1 MLSRRSFAVQAAAL
15 ALGARLAA
23 PAAAQAPKAA
33 AKPLA
38 VPIDPPAAFL
48 DALDAKYR
56 DAVRSVLRSP
66 TLTAKSAEEAFF
78 AQPSLYDWFLD
89 RPDRAALAWRRLDV
103 PCAEVLDQG
112 NGAFGYRD
120 ELGTEVSW
128 RAVGRF
134 ADGVVWY
141 ATGKV
146 KPAALLPVVPVKA
159 VAILKCPRQPAGLSG
174 ESASFEPSATVSIQ
188 TDSKAASA
196 VLRLVGPAAPRMAE
210 QGAEQLLLFFS
221 GPSRYL
227 FDHPEESAKLLAP
240 AKR

>member
-1 MLSRRSFAVQAAAL
+1 MLSRRSFVVQAAAALVL
-15 ALGARLAA
+15 APRLGA
-23 PAAAQAPKAA
+23 QEPKPV

-38 VPIDPPAAFL
+38 VPMNPPAAFF
-48 DALDAKYR
+48 DAIDAKSR
-56 DAVRSVLRSP
+56 EAVRAVLRSP
-66 TLTAKSAEEAFF
+66 TLTAKSAEEGFF
-78 AQPSLYDWFLD
+78 AAPSLYDWFLD
-89 RPDRAALAWRRLDV
+89 HPDRAALAWRRLDV

-112 NGAFGYRD
+112 NGAFGYKD

-128 RAVGRF
+128 KSVARF

-146 KPAALLPVVPVKA
+146 KPAALLPVVPVRA
-159 VAILKCPRQPAGLSG
+159 VAILKCPRKPAGLSG
-174 ESASFEPSATVSIQ
+174 ESASFEPSTTVSIQ
-188 TDSKAASA
+188 TDSKAAA
-196 VLRLVGPAAPRMAE
+196 AFLRIVGPAAPRMAE

-227 FDHPEESAKLLAP
+227 FDHPEETAKLLAP

>member
-23 PAAAQAPKAA
+23 PAAAQGPKPGP
-33 AKPLA
+33 KPLA

-48 DALDAKYR
+48 DALDPKYR
-56 DAVRSVLRSP
+56 DAVRAVLRYP
-66 TLTAKSAEEAFF
+66 TLTAKSAEEGFF
-78 AQPSLYDWFLD
+78 AAPALYDWFLD
-89 RPDRAALAWRRLDV
+89 HPDRAALAWRRLDV
-103 PCAEVLDQG
+103 PCAEVRDQG
-112 NGAFGYRD
+112 HGAFGYQD
-120 ELGTEVSW
+120 ETGTEVSW
-128 RAVGRF
+128 RAVARF

-159 VAILKCPRQPAGLSG
+159 VAILKCPRKPTGPSG
-174 ESASFEPSATVSIQ
+174 ESANFEASATVSIQ
-188 TDSKAASA
+188 TDSKAAAA

-227 FDHPEESAKLLAP
+227 FDHPDEAAKLLAP